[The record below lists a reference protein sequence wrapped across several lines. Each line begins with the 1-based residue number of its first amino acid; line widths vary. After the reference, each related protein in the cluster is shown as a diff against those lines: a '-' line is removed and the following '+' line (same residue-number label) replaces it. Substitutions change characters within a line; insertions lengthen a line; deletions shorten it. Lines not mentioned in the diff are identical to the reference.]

1 MKKKGTKSKAALALL
16 VGMCLAL
23 ASYVGV
29 HGVLSSR
36 PGAAAAADEAAR
48 KKAFEEA
55 MAQGNL
61 SFREAEYWRPL
72 SETAAAEETP

>member
-1 MKKKGTKSKAALALL
+1 MKKKGTRAKAALALL

-23 ASYVGV
+23 AAYVGV

-61 SFREAEYWRPL
+61 SFREAKYWRPL
-72 SETAAAEETP
+72 AETAAEETP